1 MTPPVSIRQKLP
13 ATPLEGGDDFG
24 SVAAGLARY
33 AARLFAD

>member
-24 SVAAGLARY
+24 SIGSRTRSLRRTSVR
-33 AARLFAD
+33 